1 MTTNDSKQTNFGF
14 RQVEEKEKADLV
26 GDVFDSV
33 SQNYDLMNDLM
44 SFGIHRLWK
53 KIAVETSGLRDNFKV
68 LDLAGGTGDMVKLM
82 RSKIS
87 NQGSIILSDINWS
100 MLKEG
105 RDRLIDQGIEDVQI
119 AQIDAQHLPFK
130 ENTFDLVTIA
140 FGLRN
145 VTNKQ
150 AALESILSSLKPG
163 GKLIVVTFH
172 SLEDRIVK
180 FYFKNYSS
188 SKSNQN
194 KYLPNLNNNN
204 LDLFEKYKNRIITAS
219 NDEIKKNPRSRSAKL
234 RFAVRNKNMFSHPKE
249 LKLKFNYLIK
259 LEGDN
264 A

>member
-87 NQGSIILSDINWS
+87 NQGTMILSDINWS

-150 AALESILSSLKPG
+150 AALESILYSLKPG
-163 GKLIVVTFH
+163 GKLMV
-172 SLEDRIVK
+172 LEFSRPTNEI
-180 FYFKNYSS
+180 FRELY
-188 SKSNQN
+188 
-194 KYLPNLNNNN
+194 
-204 LDLFEKYKNRIITAS
+204 DLFSFEVIPKIGEFVAQSEESYRYLAESI
-219 NDEIKKNPRSRSAKL
+219 R
-234 RFAVRNKNMFSHPKE
+234 MHPTQEE
-249 LKLKFNYLIK
+249 LKGLMESAGFSNCNF
-259 LEGDN
+259 DN
-264 A
+264 LTNGIVAIHSGKKGMIDA

>member
-130 ENTFDLVTIA
+130 KNTFDLVTIA

-145 VTNKQ
+145 VTNKK

-163 GKLIVVTFH
+163 GKLMV
-172 SLEDRIVK
+172 LEFSRPTNEI
-180 FYFKNYSS
+180 FRELY
-188 SKSNQN
+188 
-194 KYLPNLNNNN
+194 
-204 LDLFEKYKNRIITAS
+204 DLFSFEVIPKVGEFVAQSEESYRYLAESI
-219 NDEIKKNPRSRSAKL
+219 R
-234 RFAVRNKNMFSHPKE
+234 MHPTQEE
-249 LKLKFNYLIK
+249 LKGLMESAGFSNCNF
-259 LEGDN
+259 DN
-264 A
+264 LTNGIVAIHSGKKGMIDA

>member
-1 MTTNDSKQTNFGF
+1 MTINDSKQTNFGF

-163 GKLIVVTFH
+163 GKLMV
-172 SLEDRIVK
+172 LEFSRPTNEI
-180 FYFKNYSS
+180 FRELY
-188 SKSNQN
+188 
-194 KYLPNLNNNN
+194 
-204 LDLFEKYKNRIITAS
+204 DLFSFEVIPKIGEFVAQSEESYRYLAESI
-219 NDEIKKNPRSRSAKL
+219 R
-234 RFAVRNKNMFSHPKE
+234 MHPTQEE
-249 LKLKFNYLIK
+249 LKGLMESAGFSNCNF
-259 LEGDN
+259 DN
-264 A
+264 LTNGIVAIHSGKKGMIDA

>member
-1 MTTNDSKQTNFGF
+1 MTINDSKQTNFGF

-163 GKLIVVTFH
+163 GKLMV
-172 SLEDRIVK
+172 LEFSRPTNEIFRELYDLFSFEVIPKIGEFVAQSEES
-180 FYFKNYSS
+180 Y
-188 SKSNQN
+188 
-194 KYLPNLNNNN
+194 KYLA
-204 LDLFEKYKNRIITAS
+204 ESIR
-219 NDEIKKNPRSRSAKL
+219 
-234 RFAVRNKNMFSHPKE
+234 MHPTQEE
-249 LKLKFNYLIK
+249 LKGLMESAGFSNCNF
-259 LEGDN
+259 DN
-264 A
+264 LTNGIVAIHSGKKGMIDA

>member
-44 SFGIHRLWK
+44 SFGVHRLWK

-163 GKLIVVTFH
+163 GKLMV
-172 SLEDRIVK
+172 LEFSRPTNEI
-180 FYFKNYSS
+180 FRELY
-188 SKSNQN
+188 
-194 KYLPNLNNNN
+194 
-204 LDLFEKYKNRIITAS
+204 DLFSFEVIPKIGEFVAQSEESYRYLAESI
-219 NDEIKKNPRSRSAKL
+219 R
-234 RFAVRNKNMFSHPKE
+234 MHPTQEE
-249 LKLKFNYLIK
+249 LKGLMESAGFSNCNF
-259 LEGDN
+259 DN
-264 A
+264 LTNGIVAIHSGKKGMIDA

>member
-1 MTTNDSKQTNFGF
+1 MTTNNSKQTNFGF

-163 GKLIVVTFH
+163 GKLMV
-172 SLEDRIVK
+172 LEFSRPTNEI
-180 FYFKNYSS
+180 FRELY
-188 SKSNQN
+188 
-194 KYLPNLNNNN
+194 
-204 LDLFEKYKNRIITAS
+204 DLFSFEVIPKIGEFVAQSEESYRYLAESI
-219 NDEIKKNPRSRSAKL
+219 R
-234 RFAVRNKNMFSHPKE
+234 MHPTQEE
-249 LKLKFNYLIK
+249 LKGLMESAGFSDCNF
-259 LEGDN
+259 DN
-264 A
+264 LTNGIVSIHSGKKGMIDA